1 MVNIN
6 SSLFI
11 IFFIFD
17 LGFISIDCGSPDG
30 TNYTDQDT
38 GIFYTSDYG
47 YIQTGVSKNISLH
60 HNSTYVS
67 RQYWSIRSFPNGS
80 RNCYTLKSLEKG
92 NKYIIRASF
101 LYDDDDNDD
110 HVEIR
115 APPPQFDLYLGATLW
130 TAVAAVNA
138 TRRPW
143 WSEIVT
149 VAMAD
154 FLSCVWWGR
163 KGLGSP
169 SSLLW
174 SSGLWMMK
182 CILWWEG
189 DRLLFSSSV
198 STLGQHF
205 SLGKTTFFLVL

>member
-101 LYDDDDNDD
+101 MYDDDDNDD

-154 FLSCVWWGR
+154 FLSVCLVR
-163 KGLGSP
+163 KKGFGEP
-169 SSLLW
+169 FISSLELRPLDDEMYPVM
-174 SSGLWMMK
+174 G
-182 CILWWEG
+182 
-189 DRLLFSSSV
+189 R
-198 STLGQHF
+198 GQA
-205 SLGKTTFFLVL
+205 LVLHKRINFGSALLVR